1 MKVFYNE
8 AYTAAAHAFDTTRK
22 SGEIATAMAEG
33 SVPGCEVADPIDFVD
48 LAEKLIEETHAS
60 AYVEAIRTGEPHELA
75 ESQGFNWDEGIWVM
89 AVNSTAGVLAAVD
102 EALAT
107 GGSSGSLSSGLHHAR
122 RAGGAGYC
130 TVNGLAMAAT
140 RATELISGTVVILD
154 LDAHCGGGTNELIG
168 GDGRILHLDLSTS
181 SFDSYSPDGDDE
193 LTVLHGP
200 TDVEYLEHVH
210 SFLALIP
217 DDTGLVIYNAGMDP
231 HPTVSAEG
239 LAQRERLVAAW
250 CARHGVP
257 AAFVL
262 AGGYT
267 WGVTMDELV
276 DLHLNTVRAFAG
288 REPSARGDLSSATR
302 QPTHTT
308 KQDYLDGSDHNNQD
322 PGQQIAVQPSELRE
336 IR

>member
-22 SGEIATAMAEG
+22 SGEIATAMDEG
-33 SVPGCEVADPIDFVD
+33 CAPGCEVVDPIDFVD
-48 LAEKLIEETHAS
+48 LAEELIEATHAP
-60 AYVEAIRTGEPHELA
+60 AYVEALRTGEPYELA
-75 ESQGFNWDEGIWVM
+75 GSQGFSWDEGIWDM

-122 RAGGAGYC
+122 RAGGVGYC
-130 TVNGLAMAAT
+130 TVNGLALAAT
-140 RATELISGTVVILD
+140 RATELVSGTVVILD

-200 TDVEYLEHVH
+200 SDVEYLEHVH
-210 SFLALIP
+210 GCLGRIP

-231 HPTVSAEG
+231 HPGVSAEG

-250 CARHGVP
+250 CARNSVP
-257 AAFVL
+257 VAFVL

-267 WGVTMDELV
+267 WGITMDELV
-276 DLHLNTVRAFAG
+276 DLHLHTVRAFAG
-288 REPSARGDLSSATR
+288 HPSRAAREPSVTGR
-302 QPTHTT
+302 P
-308 KQDYLDGSDHNNQD
+308 
-322 PGQQIAVQPSELRE
+322 
-336 IR
+336 

>member
-22 SGEIATAMAEG
+22 SGEIATAMDEG
-33 SVPGCEVADPIDFVD
+33 CAPGCEVVDPVDFVD
-48 LAEKLIEETHAS
+48 LAEELIEATHAH
-60 AYVEAIRTGEPHELA
+60 AYVEALRTGEPYDLA
-75 ESQGFNWDEGIWVM
+75 RSQGFSWDEGIWDM

-122 RAGGAGYC
+122 HAGGEGYC

-140 RATELISGTVVILD
+140 RATELVSGTVVILD

-200 TDVEYLEHVH
+200 SDVEYLEHVH
-210 SFLALIP
+210 GYLGRIP

-231 HPTVSAEG
+231 HPGVSAEG

-250 CARHGVP
+250 CARNSVP
-257 AAFVL
+257 VAFVL

-267 WGVTMDELV
+267 WGITMDELV
-276 DLHLNTVRAFAG
+276 DLHLHTVRAFAG
-288 REPSARGDLSSATR
+288 RSSRAAREPSVTGR
-302 QPTHTT
+302 P
-308 KQDYLDGSDHNNQD
+308 
-322 PGQQIAVQPSELRE
+322 
-336 IR
+336 

>member
-1 MKVFYNE
+1 MKIFYNE
-8 AYTAAAHAFDTTRK
+8 AYMAPAYASDTTRK
-22 SGEIATAMAEG
+22 SGEIAASIEEG
-33 SVPGCEVADPIDFVD
+33 SASGCEMVDPVGFTD
-48 LAEKLIEETHAS
+48 LAEELIEATHAP
-60 AYVEAIRTGEPHELA
+60 AYVEALRTGEPSDLA
-75 ESQGFNWDEGIWVM
+75 RSQGFSWDEGIWDM

-122 RAGGAGYC
+122 HAGGAGYC

-140 RATELISGTVVILD
+140 RGTELVSGTVVILD

-200 TDVEYLEHVH
+200 SDVEYLEHVH
-210 SFLALIP
+210 GYLGRIP

-231 HPTVSAEG
+231 HPGVSAEG

-250 CARHGVP
+250 CARNSVP
-257 AAFVL
+257 VAFVL

-267 WGVTMDELV
+267 WGITMDELV
-276 DLHLNTVRAFAG
+276 DLHLHTVRAFAG
-288 REPSARGDLSSATR
+288 RSSRASREPSVTSR
-302 QPTHTT
+302 P
-308 KQDYLDGSDHNNQD
+308 
-322 PGQQIAVQPSELRE
+322 
-336 IR
+336 

>member
-8 AYTAAAHAFDTTRK
+8 EYTAAAHVFDTTRI
-22 SGEIATAMAEG
+22 SGEIAAAIDEG
-33 SVPGCEVADPIDFVD
+33 CAPGSEVVDPVDFVD
-48 LAEKLIEETHAS
+48 LAEELIEATHAP
-60 AYVEAIRTGEPHELA
+60 AYVEALRTGEPYDLA
-75 ESQGFNWDEGIWVM
+75 RSQGFSWDEGIWDM

-122 RAGGAGYC
+122 HARGEGYC

-140 RATELISGTVVILD
+140 RGTELVSGTVVILD

-200 TDVEYLEHVH
+200 SDVEYLEHVH
-210 SFLALIP
+210 GYLGRIP

-231 HPTVSAEG
+231 HPGVSAEG

-250 CARHGVP
+250 CARNSVP
-257 AAFVL
+257 VAFVL

-267 WGVTMDELV
+267 WGITMDELV
-276 DLHLNTVRAFAG
+276 DLHLHTVRAFAG
-288 REPSARGDLSSATR
+288 RSSRAAREPSVTGR
-302 QPTHTT
+302 P
-308 KQDYLDGSDHNNQD
+308 
-322 PGQQIAVQPSELRE
+322 
-336 IR
+336 

>member
-1 MKVFYNE
+1 MMKVVYNE

-22 SGEIATAMAEG
+22 SGEIATAMDEG
-33 SVPGCEVADPIDFVD
+33 CAPGCEVVDPVDFVD
-48 LAEKLIEETHAS
+48 LAEELIEATHAH
-60 AYVEAIRTGEPHELA
+60 AYVEALRTGEPYDLA
-75 ESQGFNWDEGIWVM
+75 GSQGFSWDEGIWDM

-102 EALAT
+102 EVLAT

-122 RAGGAGYC
+122 HAGGEGYC

-140 RATELISGTVVILD
+140 RATELVSGTVVVLD

-193 LTVLHGP
+193 LTVLRGP
-200 TDVEYLEHVH
+200 SDVEYLEHVH
-210 SFLALIP
+210 GYLGRIP

-231 HPTVSAEG
+231 HPGVSAEG

-250 CARHGVP
+250 CARNSVP
-257 AAFVL
+257 VAFVL

-267 WGVTMDELV
+267 
-276 DLHLNTVRAFAG
+276 
-288 REPSARGDLSSATR
+288 
-302 QPTHTT
+302 
-308 KQDYLDGSDHNNQD
+308 
-322 PGQQIAVQPSELRE
+322 
-336 IR
+336 

>member
-1 MKVFYNE
+1 MKAFYNE

-22 SGEIATAMAEG
+22 SGEIAKAMDEG
-33 SVPGCEVADPIDFVD
+33 CAPGCELVDPVDFVG
-48 LAEKLIEETHAS
+48 LAEELIEATHDP
-60 AYVEAIRTGEPHELA
+60 AYVEALSTGEPDELA
-75 ESQGFNWDEGIWVM
+75 ESQGFTWDEGIWGM
-89 AVNSTAGVLAAVD
+89 AVNSTAGVLGAVD

-122 RAGGAGYC
+122 HARGEGYC

-140 RATELISGTVVILD
+140 RGTELVSGTVVILD

-200 TDVEYLEHVH
+200 SDVEYLEHVH
-210 SFLALIP
+210 GYLGRIP

-231 HPTVSAEG
+231 HPGVSAEG

-250 CARHGVP
+250 CARNSVP
-257 AAFVL
+257 VAFVL

-267 WGVTMDELV
+267 WGITMDELV
-276 DLHLNTVRAFAG
+276 DLHLHTVRAFAG
-288 REPSARGDLSSATR
+288 RSSRTAREPSVTGRS
-302 QPTHTT
+302 
-308 KQDYLDGSDHNNQD
+308 
-322 PGQQIAVQPSELRE
+322 
-336 IR
+336 

>member
-8 AYTAAAHAFDTTRK
+8 AYMAAAHAFDTTRK
-22 SGEIATAMAEG
+22 SGSIATAMDEG
-33 SVPGCEVADPIDFVD
+33 SVPGCEVVDPIDFVD
-48 LAEKLIEETHAS
+48 LAGKLIEETHAS
-60 AYVEAIRTGEPHELA
+60 AYVEALRTGEPHELA

-122 RAGGAGYC
+122 RAGGVGYC

-267 WGVTMDELV
+267 WGITMDELV
-276 DLHLNTVRAFAG
+276 ELHLNTVRAFAG
-288 REPSARGDLSSATR
+288 REPSASGDLSSATR
-302 QPTHTT
+302 QPRYGPTSSPART
-308 KQDYLDGSDHNNQD
+308 
-322 PGQQIAVQPSELRE
+322 A
-336 IR
+336 

>member
-22 SGEIATAMAEG
+22 SGEIATAMDEG
-33 SVPGCEVADPIDFVD
+33 SVPGCEVVDPIDFVD

-60 AYVEAIRTGEPHELA
+60 AYVEALRTGEPHDLA
-75 ESQGFNWDEGIWVM
+75 GSQGFSWDEGIWDM

-122 RAGGAGYC
+122 RAGGVGYC

-140 RATELISGTVVILD
+140 RATELVSGTVVILD

-200 TDVEYLEHVH
+200 SDVEYLEHV
-210 SFLALIP
+210 SAYLGRIP

-267 WGVTMDELV
+267 WGITMDELV

-288 REPSARGDLSSATR
+288 REPSASGDLSSATR

-308 KQDYLDGSDHNNQD
+308 KQDYLDGSDHNNQY

>member
-1 MKVFYNE
+1 V
-8 AYTAAAHAFDTTRK
+8 
-22 SGEIATAMAEG
+22 
-33 SVPGCEVADPIDFVD
+33 
-48 LAEKLIEETHAS
+48 
-60 AYVEAIRTGEPHELA
+60 
-75 ESQGFNWDEGIWVM
+75 
-89 AVNSTAGVLAAVD
+89 
-102 EALAT
+102 
-107 GGSSGSLSSGLHHAR
+107 
-122 RAGGAGYC
+122 GYC

-140 RATELISGTVVILD
+140 HATELVSGTVVILD

-200 TDVEYLEHVH
+200 SDVEYLEHIQGCLG
-210 SFLALIP
+210 SIP

-267 WGVTMDELV
+267 WGITMDELV
-276 DLHLNTVRAFAG
+276 DLHLHTVRAFAG
-288 REPSARGDLSSATR
+288 RPSRAAREPSVTGR
-302 QPTHTT
+302 P
-308 KQDYLDGSDHNNQD
+308 
-322 PGQQIAVQPSELRE
+322 
-336 IR
+336 

>member
-22 SGEIATAMAEG
+22 SGEIATAMDEG
-33 SVPGCEVADPIDFVD
+33 CAPGCEVVDPVDFVD
-48 LAEKLIEETHAS
+48 LAEELIEATHAH
-60 AYVEAIRTGEPHELA
+60 AYVEALRTGEPYDLA
-75 ESQGFNWDEGIWVM
+75 RSQGFSWDEGIWDM

-122 RAGGAGYC
+122 RAGGEGYC

-140 RATELISGTVVILD
+140 RATELVSGTVVILD

-200 TDVEYLEHVH
+200 SDVEYLEHVH
-210 SFLALIP
+210 GYLGRIP

-231 HPTVSAEG
+231 HPGVSAEG

-250 CARHGVP
+250 CARNSVP
-257 AAFVL
+257 VAFVL

-267 WGVTMDELV
+267 WGITMDELV
-276 DLHLNTVRAFAG
+276 DLHLHTVRAFAG
-288 REPSARGDLSSATR
+288 RSSRAAREPSVTGR
-302 QPTHTT
+302 P
-308 KQDYLDGSDHNNQD
+308 
-322 PGQQIAVQPSELRE
+322 
-336 IR
+336 

>member
-1 MKVFYNE
+1 
-8 AYTAAAHAFDTTRK
+8 
-22 SGEIATAMAEG
+22 
-33 SVPGCEVADPIDFVD
+33 VPGCEVVDPIDFVD

-60 AYVEAIRTGEPHELA
+60 AYVEALRTGEPHELA
-75 ESQGFNWDEGIWVM
+75 ASQGFNWDEGIWGM

-122 RAGGAGYC
+122 RAGGVGYC

-140 RATELISGTVVILD
+140 RATELVSGTVVILD

-200 TDVEYLEHVH
+200 SDVEYLEHV
-210 SFLALIP
+210 SAYLGRIP

-250 CARHGVP
+250 CASHGVP

-267 WGVTMDELV
+267 WGITMDELV
-276 DLHLNTVRAFAG
+276 DLHLHTVKAFAG
-288 REPSARGDLSSATR
+288 RPSRAASEPSVTGR
-302 QPTHTT
+302 P
-308 KQDYLDGSDHNNQD
+308 
-322 PGQQIAVQPSELRE
+322 
-336 IR
+336 

>member
-8 AYTAAAHAFDTTRK
+8 AYTAAAHAYDTTRK
-22 SGEIATAMAEG
+22 SGAIATAMAEG

-193 LTVLHGP
+193 LTVLYGP
-200 TDVEYLEHVH
+200 TDIEYLEHVH

-288 REPSARGDLSSATR
+288 REPSASGDLSSATR

-308 KQDYLDGSDHNNQD
+308 KQDYLDGSDHNNQY

>member
-22 SGEIATAMAEG
+22 SGEIATAMDEG
-33 SVPGCEVADPIDFVD
+33 CAPGCEVVDPVDFVD
-48 LAEKLIEETHAS
+48 LAEELIEATHAH
-60 AYVEAIRTGEPHELA
+60 AYVEALRTGEPYDLA
-75 ESQGFNWDEGIWVM
+75 RSQGFSWDEGIWDM

-122 RAGGAGYC
+122 RAGGEGYC

-140 RATELISGTVVILD
+140 RATELVSGTVVILD

-200 TDVEYLEHVH
+200 SDVEYLEHVH
-210 SFLALIP
+210 GYLGRIP

-231 HPTVSAEG
+231 HPGVSAEG

-250 CARHGVP
+250 CARNSVP
-257 AAFVL
+257 VAFVL

-267 WGVTMDELV
+267 WGITMDELV
-276 DLHLNTVRAFAG
+276 DLHLHTVRAFAG
-288 REPSARGDLSSATR
+288 HPSRAAREPSVTGR
-302 QPTHTT
+302 P
-308 KQDYLDGSDHNNQD
+308 
-322 PGQQIAVQPSELRE
+322 
-336 IR
+336 